1 MKPLEFKNNDQPNT
15 GFKIPEGY
23 FEAFENKMM
32 HQIFA
37 KDTASKNTVLSLFHS
52 KYIVMSSIAAV
63 FIVVLAIPLYFTQ
76 TQKTSLESSTIEQYL
91 MQQQNISTTEII
103 PHLSD
108 EDILKL
114 TSSLG
119 ISATESNDIENYLS
133 ESENLEY
140 IINN

>member
-1 MKPLEFKNNDQPNT
+1 MKPLDFKNNDQPYS
-15 GFKIPEGY
+15 GFKIPGGY
-23 FEAFENKMM
+23 FEAFEIKMM
-32 HQIFA
+32 QQIFA
-37 KDTASKNTVLSLFHS
+37 KDTASKNKVLSLFHK
-52 KYIVMSSIAAV
+52 KYIVMSGIAAV
-63 FIVVLAIPLYFTQ
+63 FIVALAIPLYFTQ

-91 MQQQNISTTEII
+91 TQQQNISTTEII

-119 ISATESNDIENYLS
+119 ISSTESNDIENYLS

>member
-1 MKPLEFKNNDQPNT
+1 MRPMEFKNNDQPNT

-37 KDTASKNTVLSLFHS
+37 KDTASKNTVLSLFHR
-52 KYIVMSSIAAV
+52 KYIEMSSIAAV
-63 FIVVLAIPLYFTQ
+63 FIVALAIPLYFTQ

-119 ISATESNDIENYLS
+119 ISATESNDIEYYLS

>member
-1 MKPLEFKNNDQPNT
+1 MKPMEFKNNDQPNT

-37 KDTASKNTVLSLFHS
+37 KDTASKNTVLSLFHR
-52 KYIVMSSIAAV
+52 KYIGMSSIAAV
-63 FIVVLAIPLYFTQ
+63 FIVALAIPLYFTQ

>member
-1 MKPLEFKNNDQPNT
+1 MKPLEFKNNVQPNT

-37 KDTASKNTVLSLFHS
+37 KDTAIKNTVLSLFHK
-52 KYIVMSSIAAV
+52 KYIGMSGIAAV
-63 FIVVLAIPLYFTQ
+63 FIVALAIPLYFTQ
-76 TQKTSLESSTIEQYL
+76 TQITSLESSTIEQYL
-91 MQQQNISTTEII
+91 TQQQNISTTEII

>member
-1 MKPLEFKNNDQPNT
+1 MRPMEFKNNDQPNT

-37 KDTASKNTVLSLFHS
+37 KDTAIKNTVLSLFHS

>member
-1 MKPLEFKNNDQPNT
+1 MRPMEFKNNDQPNT

-37 KDTASKNTVLSLFHS
+37 KDTAIKNTVLSLFHS
-52 KYIVMSSIAAV
+52 KYIVMSSIAA
-63 FIVVLAIPLYFTQ
+63 
-76 TQKTSLESSTIEQYL
+76 YL